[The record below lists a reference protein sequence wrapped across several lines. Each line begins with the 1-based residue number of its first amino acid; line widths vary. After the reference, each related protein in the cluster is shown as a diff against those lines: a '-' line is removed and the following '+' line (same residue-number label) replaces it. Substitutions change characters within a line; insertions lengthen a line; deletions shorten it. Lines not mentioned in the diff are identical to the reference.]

1 MKELQ
6 LMLVPAP
13 GAKPE
18 FLAMVQPVS
27 DDGCTMTTDATAKT
41 NTVAQVW
48 ASIGNTVVLEGY
60 TRDGWAWKPMAT
72 PPPDGC
78 GWTTLTVESTD
89 GRNKLPGFVGYLKER
104 QKSAY
109 ARFGATG
116 VWIVSY
122 VQPKRSS
129 SSTTRDRIDVRIA
142 TDFTKIPNCTLQPRH
157 RDQGLRDATKP
168 ETTKTNGKS
177 STTPPSNPTAS
188 LPSTTTT
195 STRKPGGGLLGKLVG
210 AQQRTNE
217 YVAIAKAPRH
227 RTAAATTTTNAT
239 PGHDNGAATH
249 QLQQSSTS
257 LSEPKEFKSVPEVFA
272 AFRQSCQD
280 LMLDFDMSNDELL
293 RVPIVISDQLKWL
306 ATDEEKARVTMDVL
320 KYMVYE
326 AAEEVNEEWVAHKEP
341 SEFMDEVVIAVYKE
355 GAAPPEVLEEIN
367 KGELPDEIRGQQRA
381 IQEQRLRSVTQAE
394 QKQQNKGI
402 PLVQQQHPNDED
414 GDDDDGLEALNTKKR
429 DRRTVAD
436 YEREKMEAA
445 LASKRSR

>member
-18 FLAMVQPVS
+18 FLATVQPVS
-27 DDGCTMTTDATAKT
+27 DDGCKMMTNATAKT
-41 NTVAQVW
+41 NTIAQVW
-48 ASIGNTVVLEGY
+48 ESIGNTVVLEGY
-60 TRDGWAWKPMAT
+60 TRDGWAWKPMVT

-109 ARFGATG
+109 GRFGATG

-129 SSTTRDRIDVRIA
+129 SSSTTRDLIDVRIA
-142 TDFTKIPNCTLQPRH
+142 TDFTNIPNCTLQPRH
-157 RDQGLRDATKP
+157 RDQEARDAAKP
-168 ETTKTNGKS
+168 ETKANGKS
-177 STTPPSNPTAS
+177 STTPPSNPAAS
-188 LPSTTTT
+188 LPKTTTT
-195 STRKPGGGLLGKLVG
+195 MTRKPGGGLLGKLVG

-217 YVAIAKAPRH
+217 YVAIAKAPR
-227 RTAAATTTTNAT
+227 RRIATAAAANSTSS
-239 PGHDNGAATH
+239 HDNGAATH
-249 QLQQSSTS
+249 QSSQS
-257 LSEPKEFKSVPEVFA
+257 LSEQKEFKSVPEVFA

-280 LMLDFDMSNDELL
+280 LMLDFDMSDDEVL
-293 RVPIVISDQLKWL
+293 RVPIAMNDQLKWL

-341 SEFMDEVVIAVYKE
+341 SEFMDEVVIAVYKQ

-394 QKQQNKGI
+394 QKQQNKGV
-402 PLVQQQHPNDED
+402 PLVQQHPNDED

-445 LASKRSR
+445 MASKRSR